1 MQVKGINDDIQ
12 GIIFD
17 MDGLLV
23 NSEELYWKANIQA
36 AEEEKLGTP
45 RDAYLKLTGATV
57 KEMQDFYHKYFKTD
71 ADRDRFIK
79 RTDDLV
85 WQWTDEG
92 KLKLRPGV
100 QEALDEF
107 KNRGLKMAI
116 ASSNY
121 EDVLQHFLWATG
133 IRNYFDFHLSYL
145 DVQKGHIKAKP
156 APDIYL
162 AATKK
167 MNLAKENI
175 LVFEDSS
182 TGVQAAK
189 NAGLKC
195 VMVPDLM
202 APTDQ
207 DKQNAIMI
215 CQNFFDFLKKFSS
228 FLRIK

>member
-1 MQVKGINDDIQ
+1 MQVKGIADDIQ
-12 GIIFD
+12 GVIFD
-17 MDGLLV
+17 MDGLLI
-23 NSEELYWKANIQA
+23 NSEKLYWDANIQA
-36 AEEEKLGTP
+36 AEEEKIGTP

-57 KEMQDFYHKYFKTD
+57 KEMQDFYHKYFKTE

-92 KLKLRPGV
+92 KLKLQPGV

-107 KNRGLKMAI
+107 QKRNLRMAI

-121 EDVLQHFLWATG
+121 EDVLQHALWATG
-133 IRNYFDFHLSYL
+133 VRNYFNFHRSYL

-162 AATKK
+162 AAAKK
-167 MNLAKENI
+167 MGLPKKNI

-182 TGVQAAK
+182 TGVQAAAS
-189 NAGLKC
+189 AGLKC
-195 VMVPDLM
+195 IMVPDLIP
-202 APTDQ
+202 PTEQ
-207 DKQNAIMI
+207 DKENAIMI
-215 CQNFFDFLKKFSS
+215 CQNFFEFLKK
-228 FLRIK
+228 I

>member
-1 MQVKGINDDIQ
+1 MHVKGINDDIQ
-12 GIIFD
+12 GIVFD

-23 NSEELYWKANIQA
+23 NSEKLYWDANIQA
-36 AEEEKLGTP
+36 AEEEDLGTP

-92 KLKLRPGV
+92 KLKLQPGV

-107 KNRGLKMAI
+107 QKRGMHMAI

-121 EDVLQHFLWATG
+121 EDVVQHVLWTTG
-133 IRNYFDFHLSYL
+133 IRNYFDFHISYL
-145 DVQKGHIKAKP
+145 DVQKGHIEPKP

-162 AATKK
+162 TAAKK
-167 MNLAKENI
+167 MHLPKENI

-182 TGVQAAK
+182 TGVQSAAS
-189 NAGLKC
+189 AGLKC
-195 VMVPDLM
+195 VMVPDLIP
-202 APTDQ
+202 PTEKDRT
-207 DKQNAIMI
+207 NAAMI
-215 CQNFFDFLKKFSS
+215 CQNFFEFLK
-228 FLRIK
+228 RI

>member
-1 MQVKGINDDIQ
+1 MHVKGINDDIQ

-17 MDGLLV
+17 LDGLLV
-23 NSEELYWKANIQA
+23 NSEKLYWDANIQA
-36 AEEEKLGTP
+36 AEEDKLGTP

-57 KEMQDFYHKYFKTD
+57 KEMQDFYHKYFKTA

-92 KLKLRPGV
+92 KLKLQEGV
-100 QEALDEF
+100 QAALDEF
-107 KNRGLKMAI
+107 QKRGLHMAI

-121 EDVLQHFLWATG
+121 EDVLQHALWATG

-145 DVQKGHIKAKP
+145 DVQRGHIKAKP

-162 AATKK
+162 AAAKK
-167 MNLAKENI
+167 IGLPRQNI

-182 TGVQAAK
+182 TGVQSAA

-195 VMVPDLM
+195 VMVPDLIP
-202 APTDQ
+202 PTEK
-207 DKQNAIMI
+207 DKQNAVMI
-215 CQNFFDFLKKFSS
+215 CKNFFEFLK
-228 FLRIK
+228 RI

>member
-1 MQVKGINDDIQ
+1 MQVKGIKDDIK

-23 NSEELYWKANIQA
+23 NSEELYWQANIQA

-57 KEMQDFYHKYFKTD
+57 KEMQAFYHKYFKTD

-107 KNRGLKMAI
+107 KKRGLQMAI

-133 IRNYFDFHLSYL
+133 IRNYFDFYLGYL

-167 MNLAKENI
+167 MNLPKENI

-195 VMVPDLM
+195 IMVPDLI
-202 APTDQ
+202 APTEQ

-215 CQNFFDFLKKFSS
+215 CQNFFDFLKK
-228 FLRIK
+228 I

>member
-1 MQVKGINDDIQ
+1 MRVKGINDDIR

-23 NSEELYWKANIQA
+23 NSEKLYWDANIQA

-71 ADRDRFIK
+71 ADRDKFIK

-92 KLKLRPGV
+92 KLKLQPGV
-100 QEALDEF
+100 QKALDEF
-107 KNRGLKMAI
+107 QKRNLKMAI

-121 EDVLQHFLWATG
+121 EDVLQHVLWSTG

-145 DVQKGHIKAKP
+145 DVQKGHIQPKP

-162 AATKK
+162 TAAKK
-167 MNLAKENI
+167 MGLPKKNI

-182 TGVQAAK
+182 TGVQAATS
-189 NAGLKC
+189 AGLEC
-195 VMVPDLM
+195 VMVPDLI
-202 APTDQ
+202 APS
-207 DKQNAIMI
+207 DKDEQNAVMI
-215 CQNFFDFLKKFSS
+215 CQSFFEFLKK
-228 FLRIK
+228 I

>member
-1 MQVKGINDDIQ
+1 MRVDGINDDIK

-23 NSEELYWKANIQA
+23 NSEKLYWDANIQA

-92 KLKLRPGV
+92 RLKLQPGV
-100 QEALDEF
+100 QEALDKFCEL
-107 KNRGLKMAI
+107 GLQMAI

-121 EDVLQHFLWATG
+121 ENVLQHALWATG
-133 IRNYFDFHLSYL
+133 VRNYFDFHLSYL

-162 AATKK
+162 AAAKR
-167 MNLAKENI
+167 MDLPKENI

-182 TGVQAAK
+182 TGVQAAAS
-189 NAGLKC
+189 AGLKC
-195 VMVPDLM
+195 VMVPDLIP
-202 APTDQ
+202 PTDA
-207 DKQNAIMI
+207 DKKNAVMI
-215 CQNFFDFLKKFSS
+215 CQSFFEFLKK
-228 FLRIK
+228 I